1 MPSKY
6 NQEQV
11 QIIKDRINKAKSV
24 ILVDYSGTDANDQT
38 KLRAAVKEAQGEMF
52 VAKNTLIN
60 IALDKDELK
69 ESLTGMNAL
78 ILSYADAVSALKKVY
93 EFHEEE
99 EKLEIKQGVMIED
112 GQIQVLSREQVEKLS
127 QMPSKDELIV
137 MLIQRIQGPA
147 YGLVSVLSGGT
158 RNLVYAL
165 EAIRKR
171 KVVSS

>member
-6 NQEQV
+6 NQEQIE
-11 QIIKDRINKAKSV
+11 IIKDRINKAKSV
-24 ILVDYSGTDANDQT
+24 ILVDYSGTDANDQI
-38 KLRAAVKEAQGEMF
+38 KLRSAVKEAQGEMF

-60 IALDKDELK
+60 IALGKDELK

-78 ILSYADAVSALKKVY
+78 ILSYEDAVSALKKVY

-112 GQIQVLSREQVEKLS
+112 GQIQVLSRKQVEKLS

-147 YGLVSVLSGGT
+147 YGLVNVLSGGT
-158 RNLVYAL
+158 KNLVYAL
-165 EAIRKR
+165 EAIRKQ
-171 KVVSS
+171 KSAAN

>member
-1 MPSKY
+1 MPSQY
-6 NQEQV
+6 NQN
-11 QIIKDRINKAKSV
+11 QIELIKDRIKQAKSMV
-24 ILVDYSGTDANDQT
+24 IVDYSGTDANDQVE
-38 KLRAAVKEAQGEMF
+38 LRSAIKEAQGEMF

-60 IALDKDELK
+60 IALDKEELK
-69 ESLTGMNAL
+69 ESLTGMTAL

-137 MLIQRIQGPA
+137 MLIRRVQGPA
-147 YGLVSVLSGGT
+147 YGLVNVLSGGP
-158 RNLVYAL
+158 RKLIYAL
-165 EAIRKR
+165 EAIRKQQAAA
-171 KVVSS
+171 K